1 MDTAPK
7 ASVAAG
13 VKEVLT
19 APPRGRVMSDSASL
33 TSYAEYPV
41 GQPFINTNLI
51 RSPRPVKAF
60 PESSSGAILS
70 ALKNLQEKIRRLELE
85 RAQAERNLQNL
96 SREPSGSQSAL
107 ERQRESC
114 TAAPTNNQE
123 LASQLAAAEAK
134 CNLLEKQL
142 DYMKKLV
149 RNTESDRTAV
159 LKRQVCVRESGAAD
173 VLDVRLKLE
182 KLDVL
187 EQEYRRLTRTQNV
200 AELKIRELE
209 RKLQEE
215 EHQRKLVQDQAAQL
229 QTGLEANRIL
239 IQSVSP
245 RPPKTSKTKKKK
257 LVSKKPLQQQHSHTQ
272 PHYRLS
278 LGDVP
283 FVAGMSTGASHSV
296 RANVQHVLHL
306 LKQHNRQL
314 CNDRVLGDT
323 PLASVDGPSQRH
335 SSSSSSSSCSEE
347 LSDLLLALQD
357 EFGHMSF
364 EHQELGKQIQQCRSD
379 QLRQDLEREM
389 ETLVKKMEAKGEQ
402 IAKVRR
408 HQDLMEKLKKQSRQR
423 SPRDPE
429 VERTTTAS
437 ARIHSSGPVRET
449 SRPGERSKD
458 SLRLL
463 RDMRTLQTSL
473 RADQLSWDY

>member
-1 MDTAPK
+1 MPLSAQ
-7 ASVAAG
+7 SCLQ
-13 VKEVLT
+13 EVVT
-19 APPRGRVMSDSASL
+19 VPSRNGVMSDTASL
-33 TSYAEYPV
+33 TSYADYPV
-41 GQPFINTNLI
+41 GQPFINTNVI
-51 RSPRPVKAF
+51 QSTRPIKAF

-85 RAQAERNLQNL
+85 RAQAEQNLWKL
-96 SREPSGSQSAL
+96 SRETSGAQSAL
-107 ERQRESC
+107 DRGHESC
-114 TAAPTNNQE
+114 KAAAPKNQE
-123 LASQLAAAEAK
+123 LVSQLAAAEAK

-159 LKRQVCVRESGAAD
+159 LKHQVCVRDSDTAD
-173 VLDVRLKLE
+173 ALDVRLKLE
-182 KLDVL
+182 KLDML
-187 EQEYRRLTRTQNV
+187 EQEYRRLTHTQNM
-200 AELKIRELE
+200 AEVKIRELE

-215 EHQRKLVQDQAAQL
+215 EHQRKLVQDRAAQL

-245 RPPKTSKTKKKK
+245 CPPKTSKAKKR
-257 LVSKKPLQQQHSHTQ
+257 LVSKKSLAQQPSYAQ

-314 CNDRVLGDT
+314 CNDRVLGNT
-323 PLASVDGPSQRH
+323 PLASLGGPSEH
-335 SSSSSSSSCSEE
+335 HSSSSSSSSSCSEE

-364 EHQELGKQIQQCRSD
+364 EHQELAKQIQQCRSD
-379 QLRQDLEREM
+379 RLRQDLEREM

-408 HQDLMEKLKKQSRQR
+408 HQTVMEKLKKQSRQR
-423 SPRDPE
+423 SPRHGE
-429 VERTTTAS
+429 VAATTTVGTRGCS
-437 ARIHSSGPVRET
+437 AQPVRVK

-463 RDMRTLQTSL
+463 QDMRSLQTSL

>member
-1 MDTAPK
+1 
-7 ASVAAG
+7 
-13 VKEVLT
+13 
-19 APPRGRVMSDSASL
+19 MSDTASL
-33 TSYAEYPV
+33 TSYADYPV
-41 GQPFINTNLI
+41 GQPFINTNVI
-51 RSPRPVKAF
+51 QSTRPIKAF

-85 RAQAERNLQNL
+85 RAQAEQNLWKL
-96 SREPSGSQSAL
+96 SRETSGAQSAL
-107 ERQRESC
+107 DRGHESC
-114 TAAPTNNQE
+114 KAAAPKNQE
-123 LASQLAAAEAK
+123 LVSQLAAAEAK

-159 LKRQVCVRESGAAD
+159 LKHQVSMHTPMQA
-173 VLDVRLKLE
+173 LSSLTLE
-182 KLDVL
+182 KLDML
-187 EQEYRRLTRTQNV
+187 EQEYRRLTHTQNM
-200 AELKIRELE
+200 AEVKIRELE

-215 EHQRKLVQDQAAQL
+215 EHQRKLVQDRAAQL

-245 RPPKTSKTKKKK
+245 CPPKTSKAKKR
-257 LVSKKPLQQQHSHTQ
+257 LVSKVTKKSLAQQPSYAQ

-314 CNDRVLGDT
+314 CNDRVLGNT
-323 PLASVDGPSQRH
+323 PLASMGGPSEH
-335 SSSSSSSSCSEE
+335 HSSSSSSSSSCSEE

-364 EHQELGKQIQQCRSD
+364 EHQELAKQIQQCRSD
-379 QLRQDLEREM
+379 RLRQDLEREM

-408 HQDLMEKLKKQSRQR
+408 HQTKLKKQSRQR
-423 SPRDPE
+423 SPRHGE
-429 VERTTTAS
+429 VAATTTVGTRGCS
-437 ARIHSSGPVRET
+437 ARPVRVK

-463 RDMRTLQTSL
+463 QDMRSLQTSL

>member
-1 MDTAPK
+1 EESGK
-7 ASVAAG
+7 KVSSG
-13 VKEVLT
+13 EVVT
-19 APPRGRVMSDSASL
+19 VPSRNGVMSDTASL
-33 TSYAEYPV
+33 TSYADYPV
-41 GQPFINTNLI
+41 GQPFINTNVI
-51 RSPRPVKAF
+51 QSTRPIKAF

-85 RAQAERNLQNL
+85 RAQAEQNLWKL
-96 SREPSGSQSAL
+96 SRETSG
-107 ERQRESC
+107 QRHPR
-114 TAAPTNNQE
+114 TK
-123 LASQLAAAEAK
+123 LVSQLAAAEAK

-159 LKRQVCVRESGAAD
+159 LKHQVCVRDSDTAD
-173 VLDVRLKLE
+173 ALDVRLKLE
-182 KLDVL
+182 KLDML
-187 EQEYRRLTRTQNV
+187 EQEYRRLTHTQNM
-200 AELKIRELE
+200 AEVKIRELE

-215 EHQRKLVQDQAAQL
+215 EHQRKLVQDRAAQL

-245 RPPKTSKTKKKK
+245 CPPKTSKAKKR
-257 LVSKKPLQQQHSHTQ
+257 LVSKVTK

-314 CNDRVLGDT
+314 CNDRVLGNT
-323 PLASVDGPSQRH
+323 PLASMGGPSEH
-335 SSSSSSSSCSEE
+335 HSSSSSSSSSCSEE

-364 EHQELGKQIQQCRSD
+364 EHQELAKQIQQCRSD
-379 QLRQDLEREM
+379 RLRQDLEREM

-408 HQDLMEKLKKQSRQR
+408 HQTVVIGTRGC
-423 SPRDPE
+423 
-429 VERTTTAS
+429 S
-437 ARIHSSGPVRET
+437 ARPVRVK

-463 RDMRTLQTSL
+463 QDMRSLQTSL